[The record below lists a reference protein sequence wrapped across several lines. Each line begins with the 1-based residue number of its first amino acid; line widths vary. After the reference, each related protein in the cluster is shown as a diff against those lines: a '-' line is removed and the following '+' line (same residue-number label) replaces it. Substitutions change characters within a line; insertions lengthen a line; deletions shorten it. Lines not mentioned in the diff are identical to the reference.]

1 MSSWGFLAALFDTRH
16 SADAEEH
23 DRRPVRQQQGF
34 KGEVQL
40 VQLLGSHLE
49 TLPNGITL
57 GQTLTDPINRMITI
71 TEYTSY
77 TMYDIESNLEL
88 VHSGSN

>member
-23 DRRPVRQQQGF
+23 DRRPVRQQQGL

-40 VQLLGSHLE
+40 VQLLGSHSE
-49 TLPNGITL
+49 TSEI
-57 GQTLTDPINRMITI
+57 Q
-71 TEYTSY
+71 
-77 TMYDIESNLEL
+77 
-88 VHSGSN
+88 